1 MATRAFVALDLETT
15 GLDANADAIIEI
27 GAVRIE
33 HERVTETF
41 STLVNPGRRI
51 PLRVQQLTGIR
62 DEDVAVA
69 PSLAMVLPELRAFVG
84 PDVSA
89 VVAHNASFDLGFLR
103 AAGVN
108 FHRPALDTF
117 ELAGILLPGQ
127 PSYSLGELCR
137 ELAIPLDD
145 AHRALDDATATA
157 ELFLTLRQLL
167 FSVPGPVIQTL
178 HQAGAESKWAP
189 MLLIDEAWERLGRQT
204 QAPARTD
211 LSTVVPQPLP
221 MAQASETLIRDG
233 GPPLT
238 PVPEA
243 ELLHYFTPDGPL
255 AAQFDGAFEVRPGQ
269 VEMARLA
276 LTALNDGEQMLLEA
290 GTGVGKS
297 LAYLLPSAL
306 WSLRNQRRVVIA
318 TNTIALQ
325 DQLIDKDIPQV
336 QALLN
341 TAGTEN
347 TAGAEELIAALLK
360 GRGQYLCVRRLHGWY
375 QGHSLSPLELSVLAK
390 VLVWLPSTTTG
401 DVSELFLPSSGE
413 RAVWSQICSDPA
425 TCRPGRCGGPN
436 NRDFYLEARRRA
448 DHAHLLVI
456 NHALL
461 TVDIGNE
468 GRTLPRFSHLIV
480 DEAHHLEDVTTDA
493 QTFVVDWSVLDG
505 QLARLAMDGPLF
517 GQIATLALRH
527 RDGVIQEL
535 LAQSASSARRAQRA
549 LRHFADQLH
558 NFAVD
563 HTDLR
568 TDAGYAQRLAL
579 DGRMRTQPMWSQLEI
594 EWEQSDSALEATVRR
609 LTELTTHLQA
619 CGWGDEALE
628 GALLAETEGLL
639 EALGNMHVNARGI
652 ITAPASGSA
661 WDEQPRQVTWLE
673 YSPDAGKEAQTLLAA
688 APLYVGDIIG
698 GTLMQRLRT
707 CVLTGATLRSGAD
720 FRFIRER
727 LGLWDAQAQALPSPF
742 NYRTS
747 TMIFMPDDL
756 PQPNHPNYQRAVDEA
771 IINAA
776 AAAGGRTMV
785 LFTSYAHLRATAE
798 GIRAPLD
805 RQGITVLQHGSSSRR
820 RLLREY
826 RATERA
832 VLLGTRSFWEG
843 IDLPGEQ
850 LSVLVIVKL
859 PFAVPSDPLVAA
871 RSAEFENS
879 FMEYTLP
886 DAILR
891 FRQGFGRLIRRASD
905 RGVVL
910 LLDSRIWQKRYG
922 QAFLE
927 ALPECT
933 IRRASGANLGE
944 EVELWLNKG

>member
-1 MATRAFVALDLETT
+1 MAPRAFVALDLETT

-33 HERVTETF
+33 QERVTATF

-84 PDVSA
+84 PDVVA
-89 VVAHNASFDLGFLR
+89 VVAHNAAFDLGFLR

-108 FHRPALDTF
+108 FQRPALDTF

-137 ELAIPLDD
+137 ALAITLDD
-145 AHRALDDATATA
+145 AHRALDDALATA
-157 ELFLTLRQLL
+157 ELFVTLRQLL

-178 HQAGAESKWAP
+178 HTAGVDSNWPP
-189 MLLIDEAWERLGRQT
+189 MLLIDEAWDRLGRQT

-211 LSTVVPQPLP
+211 LSELALQPAPLP
-221 MAQASETLIRDG
+221 LVPETLIRDG

-243 ELLHYFTPDGPL
+243 ELLDFFAADGPL
-255 AAQFDGAFEVRPGQ
+255 AAQFDGAFEARPGQ
-269 VEMARLA
+269 VEMARLVLA
-276 LTALNDGEQMLLEA
+276 ALNDGEQMLLEA

-297 LAYLLPSAL
+297 LAYLLPAAL

-336 QALLN
+336 QAMLQ
-341 TAGTEN
+341 
-347 TAGAEELIAALLK
+347 GADGGELHAALLK
-360 GRGQYLCVRRLHGWY
+360 GRGQYLCVRRLHAWY
-375 QGHSLSPLELSVLAK
+375 QGRALAPQELSVLAK
-390 VLVWLPSTTTG
+390 VLVWLPATTTG

-413 RAVWSQICSDPA
+413 RAVWSQICSDAA
-425 TCRPGRCGGPN
+425 TCHPGRCGGPN
-436 NRDFYLEARRRA
+436 RRDFYLDARRRA
-448 DHAHLLVI
+448 DHTHLLVI

-468 GRTLPRFSHLIV
+468 GRALPRFSHLII

-493 QTFVVDWSVLDG
+493 QTHMVDWRVLDA
-505 QLARLAMDGPLF
+505 QLARLALDGALF
-517 GQIATLALRH
+517 GQVATLALHH
-527 RDGVIQEL
+527 RDGPVQEL
-535 LAQSASSARRAQRA
+535 LAQTAGSARRAQRA
-549 LRHFADQLH
+549 LRHFAEQLH
-558 NFAVD
+558 NFAVN

-579 DGRMRTQPMWSQLEI
+579 DGRMRSQPMWSQLEI
-594 EWEQSDSALEATVRR
+594 EWEQSDAALGATVRR
-609 LTELTTHLQA
+609 LTELTAHLA
-619 CGWGDEALE
+619 ATGWREEALE
-628 GALLAETEGLL
+628 GALLAELEGLA
-639 EALGNMHVNARGI
+639 ESLGELHGHTCAIINGPARG
-652 ITAPASGSA
+652 
-661 WDEQPRQVTWLE
+661 EQVRQVAWLE
-673 YSPDAGKEAQTLLAA
+673 YTPNAGQESQTLLAA
-688 APLYVGDIIG
+688 APLYVGDVIG
-698 GTLMQRLRT
+698 GTLVQRLRT

-720 FRFIRER
+720 FRYIRER
-727 LGLWDAQAQALPSPF
+727 LGLWDAHADALPSPF
-742 NYRTS
+742 DYRTS
-747 TMIFMPDDL
+747 TLIYMPDDL
-756 PQPNHPNYQRAVDEA
+756 PQPNHPSYQRAVDAA
-771 IINAA
+771 IIAA
-776 AAAGGRTMV
+776 ATAAGGRTMV

-927 ALPECT
+927 ALPACT
-933 IRRASGANLGE
+933 VRRASMANLGE
-944 EVELWLNKG
+944 EVDLWLNKE